1 MSSLK
6 VTTALLVKLRDWPNC
21 GQLMHKMKSLRYA
34 KRLVGF
40 DSTSSLSNRLVSKYL
55 EMKLTKHGFV
65 VEKIEYLD
73 EKRVPKVN
81 LIAKKG
87 GGRGGLAYFSH
98 TDVVPAKRWFTNKF
112 GPFEPAIARQRLY
125 GRGSCD
131 MKGSIAC
138 MLTAAQ
144 RFAWDDLKQPI
155 YFVCTADEE
164 IGFGG
169 ARRVVE
175 DSKYYREM
183 VANRTKAI
191 IGEPTSL
198 EVVHAHKGSIELI
211 ATSRGQAAHSSSKLG
226 LNSNLAMIPFL
237 AELKA
242 IHDETES
249 EPKWRNDAFDPPTM
263 SWNISVKDDVAAIN
277 VKASKTICRVYLR
290 TMPNVDEQSLLDRV
304 AESAEANGIEL
315 QINRWGQILYVD
327 PDSEFVTESL
337 KLAHKIKPKTVS
349 YGTDGGV
356 FTELEDKI
364 VFGPGSI
371 AQAHTR
377 DEWIAIEQLTM
388 GTEMYAKMIRHW
400 CC

>member
-1 MSSLK
+1 
-6 VTTALLVKLRDWPNC
+6 
-21 GQLMHKMKSLRYA
+21 MKALRYA

-40 DSTSSLSNRLVSKYL
+40 DSTSSLSNRLISKYL

-65 VEKIEYLD
+65 VEKVSYLD

-81 LIAKKG
+81 VVAKKG
-87 GGRGGLAYFSH
+87 GGQGGLAYFAHS
-98 TDVVPAKRWFTNKF
+98 DVVPARRWFTKKF

-144 RFAWDDLKQPI
+144 RFAWEDLKRPI

-183 VANRTKAI
+183 VANGTKAI

-198 EVVHAHKGSIELI
+198 EVVHAHKGSIELVV
-211 ATSRGQAAHSSSKLG
+211 TSRGQAAHSSSRQG

-237 AELKA
+237 GKLKE
-242 IHDETES
+242 IYDETES
-249 EPKWRNDAFDPPTM
+249 DPKWQNPIFDPPTM
-263 SWNISVKDDVAAIN
+263 SWNISVKDDAAAIN
-277 VKASKTICRVYLR
+277 VKASKSICKVYLR
-290 TMPNVDEQSLLDRV
+290 TMPEVDEQPLLDRV
-304 AESAEANGIEL
+304 AKAADANGLDLE
-315 QINRWGQILYVD
+315 INRWGSSFFME
-327 PDSEFVTESL
+327 PDSEFVTQSL

-356 FTELEDKI
+356 FSELEDKI

-371 AQAHTR
+371 AQAHTM
-377 DEWIAIEQLTM
+377 DEWIALEQLSM

-400 CC
+400 CCS